1 MNGYEMSRI
10 REDIHKRMWVT
21 SCGYTLENVNFP
33 GWGNSLKCKFP
44 HMRIYSYYCEFPLV
58 EVHPKMCNSAVWIF
72 TKFSEFPHAEIHCSV
87 WIPSWGKVYYLMR
100 IYTRKGEFPKTRKF
114 NKLWFSTYEDLH
126 LQLCISTC
134 GNAPKNAYIR
144 CADIHNFWCI
154 TACGDTQFNV
164 NSFTRKSVFPRTRIC
179 TVLSELPHVEIHKSM
194 CKSAHGEIRFSTCG
208 YSHKFVYF
216 HMRRCTQNGEFS
228 NTVHSNLNV
237 VNTELLMEA
246 QVILSISGDCSYTCI
261 KDRFSQSTSHSH
273 GDIQFHTHY
282 RFLDMI
288 QTRSIDIIRGNEK
301 THTFVSAIKIMN
313 IKIEDFRSKRKQI
326 IGPKA

>member
-1 MNGYEMSRI
+1 
-10 REDIHKRMWVT
+10 
-21 SCGYTLENVNFP
+21 
-33 GWGNSLKCKFP
+33 
-44 HMRIYSYYCEFPLV
+44 
-58 EVHPKMCNSAVWIF
+58 MCNSAVWIF

-114 NKLWFSTYEDLH
+114 NKLWFSAYEDLH

-179 TVLSELPHVEIHKSM
+179 TVLSEFPHVEIPKSM

-208 YSHKFVYF
+208 FSHKFVYF

-246 QVILSISGDCSYTCI
+246 QVILSISGDCSYTFI
-261 KDRFSQSTSHSH
+261 IWNTFTLRYYSLAPVYRPIQPKHLSQ
-273 GDIQFHTHY
+273 
-282 RFLDMI
+282 
-288 QTRSIDIIRGNEK
+288 
-301 THTFVSAIKIMN
+301 
-313 IKIEDFRSKRKQI
+313 
-326 IGPKA
+326 